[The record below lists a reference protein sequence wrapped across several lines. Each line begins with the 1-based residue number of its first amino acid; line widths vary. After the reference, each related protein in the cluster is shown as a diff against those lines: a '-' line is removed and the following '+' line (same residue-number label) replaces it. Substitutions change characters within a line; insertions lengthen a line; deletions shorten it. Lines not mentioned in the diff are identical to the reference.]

1 MKKYW
6 FLALLSFFLKGNA
19 QTRDSLDIKIGQ
31 MILIGMP
38 KAEVDSSVLEEVRA
52 GKVGS
57 LIYFE
62 KNIPKSSSA
71 FAAFKK
77 MSWTY
82 QKAAPIPLFICI
94 DQEGGKVNRLK
105 EKYGFTRSIT
115 AASIG
120 KFKSIDSVRFYG
132 EATAATLAGLGIN
145 VNFAPCV
152 DLAVNPTNPVIVKS
166 ERSYSANEDTVALF
180 AKEVVKQH
188 RRYGVVTAL
197 KHFPGHGSS
206 KDDTHLG
213 LADVTNTWSDRELNP
228 YRLLIDSGYVDGV
241 MTSHIVNKKLDPKA
255 LPGTLSKSMLDSI
268 LRKKLGFNGVVFSDD
283 MQMKAIASNYGLEE
297 AIKLAVNAGVDI
309 MCFSN
314 NIQGVEERTV
324 DKVHGIIKK
333 FVSSGIIPKTR
344 IDEAYKRIIRLK
356 KRITPD
362 WEVQSL
368 RIQNQNL
375 VRLNNEDAAAL
386 EKANEEIEQLK
397 SGKKPKKKKAK
408 SKK

>member
-6 FLALLSFFLKGNA
+6 FLSLLSLFSSAKA

-38 KAEVDSSVLEEVRA
+38 AAAVDSLVLEEVQR

-62 KNIPKSSSA
+62 KNIPKSPSA

-120 KFKSIDSVRFYG
+120 RFKSIDSVKFYA

-152 DLAVNPTNPVIVKS
+152 DLAINPTNPVIVKS
-166 ERSYSANEDTVALF
+166 ERAYAANE
-180 AKEVVKQH
+180 
-188 RRYGVVTAL
+188 
-197 KHFPGHGSS
+197 
-206 KDDTHLG
+206 
-213 LADVTNTWSDRELNP
+213 
-228 YRLLIDSGYVDGV
+228 
-241 MTSHIVNKKLDPKA
+241 
-255 LPGTLSKSMLDSI
+255 
-268 LRKKLGFNGVVFSDD
+268 
-283 MQMKAIASNYGLEE
+283 
-297 AIKLAVNAGVDI
+297 
-309 MCFSN
+309 
-314 NIQGVEERTV
+314 
-324 DKVHGIIKK
+324 
-333 FVSSGIIPKTR
+333 
-344 IDEAYKRIIRLK
+344 
-356 KRITPD
+356 
-362 WEVQSL
+362 
-368 RIQNQNL
+368 
-375 VRLNNEDAAAL
+375 
-386 EKANEEIEQLK
+386 
-397 SGKKPKKKKAK
+397 
-408 SKK
+408 